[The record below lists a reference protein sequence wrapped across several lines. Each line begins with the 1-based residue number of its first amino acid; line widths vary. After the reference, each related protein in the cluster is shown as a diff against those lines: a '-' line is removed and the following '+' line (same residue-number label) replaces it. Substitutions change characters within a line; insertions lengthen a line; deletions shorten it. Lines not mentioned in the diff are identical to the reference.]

1 MGTEIRMYD
10 GMVYGIKVSDYGLE
24 HGYLDYGT
32 LGKIVGDKILNNR
45 MRIATRYTD
54 MDCWELVLGE
64 DEHDDIYQEY
74 IINDGGYDFLEK
86 YTDEVVYYN
95 EELDVYLWCVTHFGT
110 SWDYVL
116 TDIKLVTE

>member
-1 MGTEIRMYD
+1 MGKEIKMYD
-10 GMVYGIKVSDYGLE
+10 GMVWGEKVSDYGLE

-32 LGKIVGDKILNNR
+32 LYKILGRPILNNR

-54 MDCWELVLGE
+54 MDLWELVLGE
-64 DEHDDIYQEY
+64 DEYDDIYQEY
-74 IINDGGYDFLEK
+74 IISDGAFDFLK
-86 YTDEVVYYN
+86 RYTDAIVYYN